1 MFHLQDLELL
11 HWDYCQRVSMP
22 LDAAIITIAGPNGS
36 GKTTLLDALR
46 TLLGLEC
53 SGGRTYKTY
62 ARHANATTAWLR
74 ASVDNRPRHRQNSSR
89 PFASSLLYDDQ
100 VTIACRIERQG
111 GDWTRRYTLVDGAQT
126 IEQLSERPDKDWMG
140 IEAWRRRLEAAG
152 LTRAIGRVLALE
164 QGQTDRL
171 CELSPRELLRLVFEV
186 FGDQEVLDRY
196 DLARNHQQQL
206 EREVG
211 QGQQELAHAQAQLAE
226 LSQRVNLYKSW
237 QLRISERERLSTEVL
252 PVLQWADARQAT
264 AREARELHR
273 NRLQLAGEE
282 RTQSDSRRALHESF
296 EAAETARRQLTELA
310 EQRTAARKAFEE
322 TRDAE
327 RPLEDLVKHAEAL
340 QALAAVEGDGEELQQ
355 LLAGLGERQQKQRAD
370 YTRAHDA
377 SAKAQAALA
386 ALQGQRLPP
395 PPPEVLRFSR
405 VLNEADIAHH
415 LLADA
420 IDIADEAWRGAVE
433 GYLRGS
439 RWIVVLKNPAD
450 ERQAF
455 ALASRERYRHYVVAE
470 SEAAPS
476 APKGSL
482 LAAVRVTQPL
492 PGWLLRQLAGIRC
505 VADTASGSGTDWITP
520 DAYYRDNRG
529 GRSLFVPP
537 AEHQFGASATASRR
551 QALEAE
557 LARADAELA
566 RLAREQAEID
576 RQLKDAQKA
585 AAGHKAAQELIE
597 RASDFSE
604 ARERLP
610 QLRAARQEA
619 GSRWTSLDQ
628 AHAQAV
634 KDADRAER
642 DYQALQTRLKLGLDQ
657 MQSLRAGL
665 GERAAQLRQ
674 ASQASR
680 RARAEFPAAWV
691 SAARLKGLREEFG
704 SIQQARIALG
714 HIEKELEQGNWETDH
729 QVIERH
735 ARMDL
740 QVREQQRMLDDR
752 SASNEAARIASSN
765 AREKYIDVLRA
776 TMRRYRKNVQE
787 LGELAGVVAVA
798 DLPHL
803 ENDDTV
809 LSQAGLQV
817 RFSFDGK
824 GEVGLNDG
832 EASGGQ
838 QVLKSLILL
847 VGLMKD
853 DDAAG
858 GFVFIDEPFAHLDV
872 RNIQLVGHFLKSTRA
887 QYLLTTPITHNV
899 EVFEPSEITLVTS
912 KKPRGERWAP
922 PIGVIQ
928 RRFENEVY
936 GTANQRR

>member
-11 HWDYCQRVSMP
+11 HWDYCQRVAMP
-22 LDAAIITIAGPNGS
+22 LDAAIVTIAGPNGS

-62 ARHANATTAWLR
+62 ARHANADTAWLR

-100 VTIACRIERQG
+100 VTIACRIERHG
-111 GDWTRRYTLVDGAQT
+111 GDWQRRYILVDGVES
-126 IEQLSERPDKDWMG
+126 IEQLSERGDKEWMG
-140 IEAWRRRLEAAG
+140 IEGWKRRLEAAG

-171 CELSPRELLRLVFEV
+171 CELNPRELLRLVFEV

-196 DLARNHQQQL
+196 DLAKSHQQQL
-206 EREVG
+206 EKEVV

-226 LSQRVNLYKSW
+226 LAQRVNLYKSW
-237 QLRISERERLSTEVL
+237 QLRVGERERLNTEVL
-252 PVLQWADARQAT
+252 PVLQWADARGAT

-273 NRLQLAGEE
+273 QRLQFSAEE
-282 RTQSDSRRALHESF
+282 RNQSDSRRALHEAF
-296 EAAETARRQLTELA
+296 EAAEGARRQLGSLA
-310 EQRTAARKAFEE
+310 EQRQSARKAFDEA
-322 TRDAE
+322 RDAE
-327 RPLEDLVKHAEAL
+327 RPLEDMLKHAEAL
-340 QALAAVEGDGEELQQ
+340 QALAAVEGDTADLQE
-355 LLAGLGERQQKQRAD
+355 LLAGLGERQHKLRAE

-386 ALQGQRLPP
+386 ALKGQPVPP
-395 PPPEVLRFSR
+395 PPAEVLRFGR
-405 VLNEADIAHH
+405 VLNEAGIAHH
-415 LLADA
+415 LVADA
-420 IDIADEAWRGAVE
+420 IDIVDETWRAAVE

-439 RWIVVLKNPAD
+439 RWIVVLKDADD
-450 ERQAF
+450 ERRAF
-455 ALASRERYRHYVVAE
+455 ALAAQERYRHYVVAE
-470 SEAAPS
+470 AEAAGV

-482 LAAVRVTQPL
+482 LAAVRVSAKL

-505 VADTASGSGTDWITP
+505 VRDTAAGTGIDWITP

-529 GRSLFVPP
+529 GRSLFVP
-537 AEHQFGASATASRR
+537 AHEHQFGTAATDARR
-551 QALEAE
+551 QALEGE
-557 LARADAELA
+557 LARSDAELT
-566 RLAREQAEID
+566 RLAREQSEVD

-585 AAGHKAAQELIE
+585 AAGKKAALELAE
-597 RASDFSE
+597 RAGELAE

-610 QLRAARQEA
+610 QLRAARLEA
-619 GSRWTSLDQ
+619 SSRWSSLDQ
-628 AHAQAV
+628 DHAQAV

-642 DYQALQTRLKLGLDQ
+642 DYQALQVRLKSGLEQ
-657 MQSLRAGL
+657 IQALRRGFD
-665 GERAAQLRQ
+665 ERLAALRG

-680 RARAEFPAAWV
+680 KARSAFPVAWV
-691 SAARLKGLREEFG
+691 SVSRLAGLRDEFG

-714 HIEKELEQGNWETDH
+714 HVEKELEQGSWETDA
-729 QVIERH
+729 QVTDRH
-735 ARMDL
+735 ARMDV

-752 SASNEAARIASSN
+752 RASNEAARIASGN
-765 AREKYIDVLRA
+765 ARERYIEVLRA
-776 TMRRYRKNVQE
+776 TLRRYRRNVQE
-787 LGELAGVVAVA
+787 LGELAGVIALA

-803 ENDDTV
+803 DNDDTV
-809 LSQAGLQV
+809 LAQAGLQV

-853 DDAAG
+853 DDAPG

-899 EVFEPSEITLVTS
+899 EVFEPSDITLVTS

-928 RRFENEVY
+928 RRPANEAY
-936 GTANQRR
+936 A